1 MPPNDTVNKSQKGPS
16 GGVHTKPLYGRGG
29 GRRKKKKLYIPKK
42 KKKNTNE
49 AERQEEQRQEYDDDS
64 RDCDCDC
71 DNKFLP
77 LDTVSEHVLL
87 RVYAERERGGL
98 VGERNS
104 QIPHKTNTQ
113 AATP

>member
-1 MPPNDTVNKSQKGPS
+1 MILSTKAKRVQAGAYILSRYM
-16 GGVHTKPLYGRGG
+16 GGAVDVA
-29 GRRKKKKLYIPKK
+29 RKKNYIYQ

-87 RVYAERERGGL
+87 RVYAERERERGASGG
-98 VGERNS
+98 GE
-104 QIPHKTNTQ
+104 QPDT
-113 AATP
+113 A